1 MSTGTQNQD
10 SSDKNHIS
18 VLALQLAL
26 EEEGGGVIFLSKSK
40 EGKMEPN
47 VYIKGTVSVILINP
61 P

>member
-26 EEEGGGVIFLSKSK
+26 EEGGGLIFLSKSK
-40 EGKMEPN
+40 EGKMVPN
-47 VYIKGTVSVILINP
+47 V
-61 P
+61 